1 MAMGTRKGRE
11 RQQPFWM
18 ATSDIVQSPG
28 NVFYDRLN
36 GILDKRKFD
45 LHVERL
51 CRRYYKGPYGRPS
64 LPPGVYFRMLLIGY
78 FEGLDSEREIAWRVA
93 DSLSLRK
100 FLGYALD
107 EQTPDHTT
115 VSRTR
120 RLFWLETHKAV
131 FRWVLKILIEEG
143 LVEGRTVSIDATTL
157 EANAALRSI
166 VRRDSGQQYNEY
178 LKELAQAAGIENP
191 TREQLARFDRK
202 RKKKGSNEEW
212 KHPKDP
218 DARITKMKD
227 GRTHLAH
234 KAEHAV
240 DLASGAVLAVTVQ
253 AANEGDT
260 TTIQTT
266 LEEAQTVV
274 TKLVDED
281 GIQEVVADRGYHSS
295 AVLGHLEEQEIR
307 SYIPEPDR
315 GKRHWEGKETEQ
327 KRVYRNRHRVRREK
341 SKRLQRR
348 RGELTERSFAHLYDT
363 GGMRRV
369 HLRGRDNILKRVLV
383 HAGAFNLGLVMRN
396 LFGAGTPRQLW
407 DAATGSWAAMSYVVG
422 LMLDLI
428 HTLPRLI
435 PALGNSLP
443 ARNAF
448 TYTLPFPFFQ
458 TVRPSGTHYYPGQL
472 ACLSQLAGD

>member
-18 ATSDIVQSPG
+18 PTSDIVQSPG
-28 NVFYDRLN
+28 NAFYDRLN
-36 GILDKRKFD
+36 SILDNRKFD

-64 LPPGVYFRMLLIGY
+64 LAPGVYFRMLLIGY
-78 FEGLDSEREIAWRVA
+78 FEGLDSERGIAWRVA

-131 FRWVLKILIEEG
+131 FRWALKILIEEG
-143 LVEGRTVSIDATTL
+143 LIKGRTVSIDATTL

-166 VRRDSGQQYNEY
+166 VRRDSGQEYNEY
-178 LKELAQAAGIENP
+178 LKELARAAGIESP

-202 RKKKGSNEEW
+202 RKKKGSNQEW

-253 AANEGDT
+253 PADEGDT
-260 TTIQTT
+260 RTMQST
-266 LEEAQTVV
+266 LEQAQSVV
-274 TKLVDED
+274 TEQVDEN
-281 GIQEVVADRGYHSS
+281 GIREVIADKGYHSG
-295 AVLGHLEEQEIR
+295 AVLEHLEAEKIR
-307 SYIPEPDR
+307 SYIPEPNR
-315 GKRHWEGKETEQ
+315 GNRHWQGKEAEQ
-327 KRVYRNRHRVRREK
+327 NRVYRNRRRLRREK

-348 RGELTERSFAHLYDT
+348 RGELAERSFAHMYET

-383 HAGAFNLGLVMRN
+383 HAGAFNLGLVMRK
-396 LFGAGTPRQLW
+396 LFGAGTPRQLR
-407 DAATGSWAAMSYVVG
+407 DAATAFWAAITYLFGIAPG
-422 LMLDLI
+422 LFRRLL
-428 HTLPRLI
+428 RLI
-435 PALGNSLP
+435 LSVCNSFVLGNAS
-443 ARNAF
+443 
-448 TYTLPFPFFQ
+448 TYTLFS
-458 TVRPSGTHYYPGQL
+458 PSCERSLNPELTSNPG
-472 ACLSQLAGD
+472 S

>member
-18 ATSDIVQSPG
+18 ATNEIVQSPG
-28 NVFYDRLN
+28 NAFYDRLN
-36 GILDKRKFD
+36 QILNKRRFD
-45 LHVERL
+45 VHVERL
-51 CRRYYKGPYGRPS
+51 CRRYYKGPFGRPS
-64 LPPGVYFRMLLIGY
+64 LAPGVYFRMLLIGY
-78 FEGLDSEREIAWRVA
+78 FEGLDSERGIAWGVA

-115 VSRTR
+115 ISRTR

-131 FRWVLKILIEEG
+131 FKWVLKILIEEG

-157 EANAALRSI
+157 EANAALKAI
-166 VRRDSGQQYNEY
+166 VRRDSGQKYDEY
-178 LKELAQAAGIENP
+178 LRELAQAAGIENP
-191 TREQLARFDRK
+191 TREQLARFDRR
-202 RKKKGSNEEW
+202 RKKKGSNDEW

-253 AANEGDT
+253 PASEGDT
-260 TTIQTT
+260 RTIHKT
-266 LEEAQTVV
+266 LEEAQGAV
-274 TKLVDED
+274 TELVDEN
-281 GIQEVVADRGYHSS
+281 GIEEVVADKGYHSGD
-295 AVLGHLEEQEIR
+295 VLEHLEEQHIR

-315 GKRHWEGKETEQ
+315 GNRHWQGKEAEQ
-327 KRVYRNRHRVRREK
+327 KRVYKNRRRVRRAK
-341 SKRLQRR
+341 NKGLQRR
-348 RGELTERSFAHLYDT
+348 RGELTERSFAHMYET

-396 LFGAGTPRQLW
+396 LFGSGTPRQLH
-407 DAATGSWAAMSYVVG
+407 DTGAAFWTVVSRLLG
-422 LMLDLI
+422 FILHFLL
-428 HTLPRLI
+428 TLPQSLLRV
-435 PALGNSLP
+435 GNSIGSGD
-443 ARNAF
+443 AF
-448 TYTLPFPFFQ
+448 TYTPPPPFCRRLR
-458 TVRPSGTHYYPGQL
+458 TSRLTTNPG
-472 ACLSQLAGD
+472 C